1 MSSFEPL
8 ALRMHRL
15 FESHDLDETRERIS
29 GVMQPHALQ
38 PLAAP
43 ARRRAHMDFVR
54 LGGVGLG
61 TIAFG
66 EAMRV
71 KVDRLDGYH
80 LLMFCLRG
88 HALATIGSARVD
100 AGPSRGVLL
109 APEQPFV
116 ADFSADCEQLVLRLD
131 SAAVQ
136 AHSGLPAP
144 QWHQQLDLRAAALQ
158 PVLALLHA
166 VTTTPLLEAAQRHQL
181 VAVDL
186 ERLIVHLLLAGQPLL
201 ASQLAQ
207 PRQPQQP
214 QQPHPARGTPAAL
227 PGIAPACV
235 RRAEAFIESQLT
247 LPLRLGDIAQAAG
260 VPVRT
265 LHDAFVRFRGL
276 SPMQRVLEWRL
287 EQARA
292 LLLGRGSAA
301 RISDVALECGF
312 MHFGRFAQAYRRR
325 FWETPSQTLARL
337 RGMRAT
343 KSGN

>member
-8 ALRMHRL
+8 ALRTHRL

-29 GVMQPHALQ
+29 GVMQPHALH

-71 KVDRLDGYH
+71 VVDRLDGYH
-80 LLMFCLRG
+80 LLMFCLSG
-88 HALATIGSARVD
+88 HAQTTIGSARLD

-131 SAAVQ
+131 SAVVQ

-144 QWHQQLDLRAAALQ
+144 QWHQQLDLRAATLQ
-158 PVLALLHA
+158 PVLGLLHA
-166 VTTTPLLEAAQRHQL
+166 LATTPPLLDAAQRHPL

-186 ERLIVHLLLAGQPLL
+186 ERLIVQWLLAGQPLRP
-201 ASQLAQ
+201 SQLHH
-207 PRQPQQP
+207 PQQT
-214 QQPHPARGTPAAL
+214 RGTAAARH
-227 PGIAPACV
+227 GIAPACV
-235 RRAEAFIESQLT
+235 RRAETFIEAQFM
-247 LPLRLGDIAQAAG
+247 LPLRLSDIAGAAG

-276 SPMQRVLEWRL
+276 SPMQFVREWRL
-287 EQARA
+287 ERARA

-301 RISDVALECGF
+301 RVSDVALECGF
-312 MHFGRFAQAYRRR
+312 MHFGRFAQAYRCR
-325 FWETPSQTLARL
+325 FGESPSQTLAL
-337 RGMRAT
+337 
-343 KSGN
+343 